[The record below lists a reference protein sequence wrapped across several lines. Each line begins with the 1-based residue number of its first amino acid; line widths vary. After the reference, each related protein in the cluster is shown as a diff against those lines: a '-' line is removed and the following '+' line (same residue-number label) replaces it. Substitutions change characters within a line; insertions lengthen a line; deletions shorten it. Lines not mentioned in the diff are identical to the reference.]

1 MIEKLQELTSEL
13 EELKRDAQSGD
24 YSEWV
29 IECGFVRI
37 REKFEEAGLPFTC
50 TWGDILNISH
60 FYQEESSY
68 EESSY

>member
-24 YSEWV
+24 YSEWN
-29 IECGFVRI
+29 IECRFDEI
-37 REKFEEAGLPFTC
+37 RENFKKADLPFTC

-60 FYQEESSY
+60 FYRESSSY